1 MFLFF
6 RPLNRTL
13 RLSDA
18 LDEIVGMTFQQ
29 TGYHYPRYLCLSPA
43 QGNSTKQ
50 LCVRKE
56 DSDRVRLAKLDVSK
70 YKPNEVECKVEN
82 GKVVVSG
89 KQRVDTKHGYETSE
103 FHRSYSLPEK
113 VDPESV
119 KSRIEHGV
127 LQIEAVKQQ
136 PDEEAMEDEDK
147 KLSLK
152 INLGNYKPEEV
163 NVKLQGNGLVVTA
176 EHKTEEDSAYTYR
189 HFKQYYTLP
198 NEVDAG
204 TLVSKF
210 SQDGVLSIEAER
222 KPMPA
227 NQDKDIEVQREDE
240 MTENTEE

>member
-1 MFLFF
+1 M
-6 RPLNRTL
+6 
-13 RLSDA
+13 A
-18 LDEIVGMTFQQ
+18 FQQ

-50 LCVRKE
+50 LCVGKE

-103 FHRSYSLPEK
+103 FHRSYSLPEN

-119 KSRIEHGV
+119 KSRIKHGV

-176 EHKTEEDSAYTYR
+176 EHKTEEDGAHTYR

-227 NQDKDIEVQREDE
+227 IQDKDIEVQREDE
-240 MTENTEE
+240 MTKNTEE